1 MGTWQDTI
9 HPDRAENSIATVA
22 WCRIHVQVAIRR
34 LQPDRAPD
42 TAEKYLHRHER
53 SYNELRASNCCR
65 ADRGRFDLCQCFCAD
80 AAAVSTS
87 GNTTAAE
94 TDPACAVINATA
106 GTTTPPPAQT
116 TPPRP
121 AQPPATQPSPEAKA
135 PSATEVFFP
144 IYPTAQFLASYDAGR
159 GQRYYI
165 YGATALFADVVTF
178 YRTQLDEKGTLVFK
192 EPPTHMFEIGRFR
205 EESMAFPPGVTVK
218 DWAWGGSQGYVNP
231 KPKGSPPRFPTIVM
245 IVPPQPQGSGR

>member
-1 MGTWQDTI
+1 MFLRRRRSRFHVREHNRRRNRPSLRRHQRNRRQLLRRQLR
-9 HPDRAENSIATVA
+9 PLRRARRSRQQRSRHQRRKHLPRPRCSFRFT
-22 WCRIHVQVAIRR
+22 RR
-34 LQPDRAPD
+34 LNSWR
-42 TAEKYLHRHER
+42 
-53 SYNELRASNCCR
+53 
-65 ADRGRFDLCQCFCAD
+65 
-80 AAAVSTS
+80 
-87 GNTTAAE
+87 
-94 TDPACAVINATA
+94 
-106 GTTTPPPAQT
+106 
-116 TPPRP
+116 
-121 AQPPATQPSPEAKA
+121 
-135 PSATEVFFP
+135 
-144 IYPTAQFLASYDAGR
+144 SYDAGR